1 MTIEETVPAA
11 AERTPAT
18 CFEYQRAESWADAV
32 ELLGLWD
39 GEAKILAGGQSL
51 VPMLNLR
58 LAFPAALIDVNPIA
72 ARDPRVEGDHL
83 VIDANTRHR
92 VLTTSAAVRT
102 HAPLLAHAVQF
113 VGNVRVRN
121 RGTFGGSLAHADPTA
136 EIASITLAMGGEI
149 TVLGPAGERSVAA
162 DDFFVTYLTTAMDSG
177 EVVTGVRLPL
187 AGDARWGFHE
197 VVRRY
202 SDFATVSVSVLAHPG
217 DAGAPSPLRVVLG
230 GVADRP
236 VLVDQH
242 LLAPALSDP
251 GHPDRIRESAEAIAA
266 SLDPDSDLHGSADY
280 RRRLVAVHTRRLLEQ
295 VLGAGEAAESD
306 GGTP

>member
-1 MTIEETVPAA
+1 MTVDRTMPTTAD
-11 AERTPAT
+11 RTPAT

-32 ELLGLWD
+32 ELLELWD

-58 LAFPAALIDVNPIA
+58 LAFPAALIDVNPIPA
-72 ARDPRVEGDHL
+72 VDPRVDGDHL

-92 VLTTSAAVRT
+92 TLMTSDAVRT
-102 HAPLLAHAVQF
+102 HAPLLAHAVRF

-136 EIASITLAMGGEI
+136 EIASITLALGGEI
-149 TVLGPAGERSVAA
+149 VVLGPTGERSIPA
-162 DDFFVTYLTTAMDSG
+162 DDFFVTYLTTAAEPN
-177 EVVTGVRLPL
+177 EVVTGARLPV
-187 AGDARWGFHE
+187 AGDAGWGFHE

-202 SDFATVSVSVLAHPG
+202 SDFATVSVSVLARA
-217 DAGAPSPLRVVLG
+217 DASGPRVRVVLG

-236 VLVDQH
+236 LLVDDQ
-242 LLAPALSDP
+242 LLEPALSDP
-251 GHPDRIRESAEAIAA
+251 GHPDRARESAEAIAA
-266 SLDPDSDLHGSADY
+266 ALDPDTDLHATADY

-295 VLGAGEAAESD
+295 VLTEQGGAA
-306 GGTP
+306 

>member
-1 MTIEETVPAA
+1 MTVDQTMPTTAD
-11 AERTPAT
+11 RTPAT

-32 ELLGLWD
+32 ELLELWD

-58 LAFPAALIDVNPIA
+58 LAFPAALIDVNPIPA
-72 ARDPRVEGDHL
+72 VDPRVDGDHL

-92 VLTTSAAVRT
+92 TLTTSDAVRT
-102 HAPLLAHAVQF
+102 HAPLLAHAVRF

-136 EIASITLAMGGEI
+136 EIASITLALGGEI
-149 TVLGPAGERSVAA
+149 VVLGPAGERSIPA
-162 DDFFVTYLTTAMDSG
+162 DDFFVTYLTTAAEPN
-177 EVVTGVRLPL
+177 EVVTGARLPV
-187 AGDARWGFHE
+187 AGDAGWGFHE

-202 SDFATVSVSVLAHPG
+202 SDFATVSVSVLAR
-217 DAGAPSPLRVVLG
+217 AGASGPRLRVVLG

-236 VLVDQH
+236 VLVDDQ
-242 LLAPALSDP
+242 LLEPALSDP
-251 GHPDRIRESAEAIAA
+251 GHPDRARESAEAIAA
-266 SLDPDSDLHGSADY
+266 ALDPDTDLHATADY

-295 VLGAGEAAESD
+295 VLAEQGGAA
-306 GGTP
+306 

>member
-1 MTIEETVPAA
+1 MTVQETVSPAD
-11 AERTPAT
+11 RTPAT

-58 LAFPAALIDVNPIA
+58 LAFPAALIDVNPVA
-72 ARDPRVEGDHL
+72 AAEPRVEGDHL

-92 VLTTSAAVRT
+92 VLAGSEAVRT

-136 EIASITLAMGGEI
+136 EIAAITLATGGEI
-149 TVLGPAGERSVAA
+149 VVQGPAGERTIAA
-162 DDFFVTYLTTAMDSG
+162 EDFFITYLTTAMEPD
-177 EVVTGVRLPL
+177 EVVTGARFPV

-202 SDFATVSVSVLAHPG
+202 SDFATVSVSVLARPDPTG
-217 DAGAPSPLRVVLG
+217 GPPQLRVVLG

-236 VLVDQH
+236 ILVEQNLLEPVLG
-242 LLAPALSDP
+242 DP
-251 GHPDRIRESAEAIAA
+251 GNPDRARESAEAIAA
-266 SLDPDSDLHGSADY
+266 SLDPDTDLHATADY
-280 RRRLVAVHTRRLLEQ
+280 RRRLVSVHTRRLLEH
-295 VLGAGEAAESD
+295 VLTEGGAA
-306 GGTP
+306 

>member
-1 MTIEETVPAA
+1 MTVQERVATPAG
-11 AERTPAT
+11 RTPAT

-32 ELLGLWD
+32 ELLGLWE

-58 LAFPAALIDVNPIA
+58 LAFPVALIDVNPVPA
-72 ARDPRVEGDHL
+72 ADPRVEGNHL

-92 VLTTSAAVRT
+92 VLTTSDAVRT

-136 EIASITLAMGGEI
+136 EIAAITLAMGGEI
-149 TVLGPAGERSVAA
+149 VVQGPAGERTIAA
-162 DDFFVTYLTTAMDSG
+162 EDFFVTYLTTAMEPD
-177 EVVTGVRLPL
+177 EVVTGARLPV

-202 SDFATVSVSVLAHPG
+202 SDFATVSVSVLARP
-217 DAGAPSPLRVVLG
+217 DATGGPPQLRVVLG

-236 VLVDQH
+236 VLVDQS
-242 LLAPALSDP
+242 LLEPLLSQPGDPA
-251 GHPDRIRESAEAIAA
+251 RVRESAEAIAA
-266 SLDPDSDLHGSADY
+266 SLDPDTDLHATADY
-280 RRRLVAVHTRRLLEQ
+280 RRRLVAVHTRRLLEH
-295 VLGAGEAAESD
+295 VLTEEGGA
-306 GGTP
+306 P